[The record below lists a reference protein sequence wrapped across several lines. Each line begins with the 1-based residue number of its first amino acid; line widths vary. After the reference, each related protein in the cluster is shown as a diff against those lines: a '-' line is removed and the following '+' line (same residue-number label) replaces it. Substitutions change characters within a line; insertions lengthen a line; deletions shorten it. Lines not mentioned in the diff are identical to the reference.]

1 MPYVCLVE
9 LFVLNTEGTSWNME
23 VIDGLYPRGG
33 QGAIAPPCAGFKA
46 SMTNALPQLDNGS
59 VC

>member
-1 MPYVCLVE
+1 MCLVE